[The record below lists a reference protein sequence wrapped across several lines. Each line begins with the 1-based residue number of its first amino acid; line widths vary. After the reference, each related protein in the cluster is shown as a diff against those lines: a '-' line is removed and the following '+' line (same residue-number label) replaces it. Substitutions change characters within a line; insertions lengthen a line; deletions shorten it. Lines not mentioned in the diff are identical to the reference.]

1 MKNYNNIKEPILQNK
16 KHKQISK
23 VLKGR
28 NMKKRKKTKD

>member
-1 MKNYNNIKEPILQNK
+1 MKNMKKNPKQK